1 MSKRQ
6 AKRNVPPGKQADP
19 EELRRM
25 EAADPVLSEPPQYR
39 DPTWPGVYIEASG
52 SIPVQWRAGTDG
64 KWRADYAALAECAL
78 DMAADRRESPARR
91 KAARELAGLLKQYMA
106 FGTPRKK
113 EGWFVAWGPEARKHL
128 DKMDR
133 VGSRMQ
139 ALAVRLG
146 FASASQP
153 VYVPSASVRGRVLQE
168 RLTRQTGIVK
178 AWAATRPAEGGKG
191 DSKEQPWDD
200 DAPEYIPLTEAV
212 KLTGGL
218 ISVQRLSRRLTP
230 TGEMRYMRKGQRC
243 KVHLG
248 DFRRYMKGHQ
258 SDPEWAKAYLS
269 YLSAAGKGNVRFFWR
284 CESCGHEQPEGDA
297 DTCPECRADKW
308 TIVKR
313 EPPKPKR

>member
-1 MSKRQ
+1 
-6 AKRNVPPGKQADP
+6 
-19 EELRRM
+19 M

-91 KAARELAGLLKQYMA
+91 KAARELAGLLKQYLA

-178 AWAATRPAEGGKG
+178 AWAATRPAEGRKARGKQPDG
-191 DSKEQPWDD
+191 SRFRLDRARQRVQVNGTWYDLTDRQTQALSVLHEKRGKWVSGRACDSEMHKVRGELPSSVRRLVDSKKGPF
-200 DAPEYIPLTEAV
+200 
-212 KLTGGL
+212 GGY
-218 ISVQRLSRRLTP
+218 RL
-230 TGEMRYMRKGQRC
+230 
-243 KVHLG
+243 
-248 DFRRYMKGHQ
+248 
-258 SDPEWAKAYLS
+258 
-269 YLSAAGKGNVRFFWR
+269 
-284 CESCGHEQPEGDA
+284 
-297 DTCPECRADKW
+297 
-308 TIVKR
+308 
-313 EPPKPKR
+313 KPSLFV